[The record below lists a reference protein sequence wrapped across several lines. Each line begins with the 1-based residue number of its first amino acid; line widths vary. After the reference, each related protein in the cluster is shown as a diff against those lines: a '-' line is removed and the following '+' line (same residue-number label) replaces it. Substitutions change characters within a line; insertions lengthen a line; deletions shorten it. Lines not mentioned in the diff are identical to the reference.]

1 MDHTDIVL
9 TGDLKPFKLTSVT
22 ETDRG
27 FLASEAVFMTFHFS
41 SDFER
46 RGKKEDE
53 LEKILPGAEN
63 EIRFCAAV

>member
-22 ETDRG
+22 EIDRG
-27 FLASEAVFMTFHFS
+27 FLASEPVFMTFHFS

-53 LEKILPGAEN
+53 LEKILPEAEN

>member
-22 ETDRG
+22 EIDRG
-27 FLASEAVFMTFHFS
+27 FLASEPVFMTFHFS

-46 RGKKEDE
+46 RGKK
-53 LEKILPGAEN
+53 
-63 EIRFCAAV
+63 RR